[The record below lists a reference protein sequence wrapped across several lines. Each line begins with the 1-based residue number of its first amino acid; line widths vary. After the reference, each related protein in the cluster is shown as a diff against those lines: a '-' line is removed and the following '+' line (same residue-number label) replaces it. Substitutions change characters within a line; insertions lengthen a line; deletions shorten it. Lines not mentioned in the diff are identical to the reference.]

1 MAVTA
6 TASQYAEYMKEMNKD
21 LSGVSQWEKYFLQ
34 PTQNTYEEEVAT
46 AQAKK
51 QYNIS
56 GAYAAYKQQQLQLMQ
71 QNLFSEGVQ
80 KQLDTQLKQSYN
92 SAIQEANATAY
103 SEIASAQSAYQE
115 SVAAAEKDLTELGEQ
130 YNKFETALQQ
140 YAGERGYNP
149 DFWKSM
155 SYTEDGQERIDMT
168 ATGAYDIATLMYD
181 AGSKD
186 VADFRTWLSENYA
199 DEYDFYSSRQ
209 NEINAMYGIAKDFRG
224 GDFSEYEKAR
234 NIERYIDTYL
244 TRKNITEWDEEV
256 LSRMGNVTRP
266 AGMSD
271 EEYAQLI
278 KKQYEA
284 AELEM
289 KAEWFEDRNHLIN
302 MPQVNATGGPLSAYK
317 KAKDLSV
324 EDESL
329 RKQLEGY
336 EKMFEAEK
344 KDKQNKKSKK
354 NKVNKKD
361 VNYYGFNGI

>member
-34 PTQNTYEEEVAT
+34 PTQNTYEAEVAT

-71 QNLFSEGVQ
+71 QDLFSEGVQ

-115 SVAAAEKDLTELGEQ
+115 SLTAAEKDLTELGEQ
-130 YNKFETALQQ
+130 YNKFETALQK
-140 YAGERGYNP
+140 YAEERGYNP
-149 DFWKSM
+149 DFWKSI

-234 NIERYIDTYL
+234 NIERYIDTYSK
-244 TRKNITEWDEEV
+244 RKASNEWEETV
-256 LSRMGNVTRP
+256 LSMMGDIKRP
-266 AGMSD
+266 AGATD

-284 AELEM
+284 AEQQL
-289 KAEWFEDRNHLIN
+289 W
-302 MPQVNATGGPLSAYK
+302 
-317 KAKDLSV
+317 
-324 EDESL
+324 
-329 RKQLEGY
+329 KQLISEYDGEDVDTHGAAGY
-336 EKMFEAEK
+336 GALGIAMLSDSNNAKKRAEKM
-344 KDKQNKKSKK
+344 KK
-354 NKVNKKD
+354 NKAKKNQISKD
-361 VNYYGFNGI
+361 DAGYYGYSLLFDELNSKNK